1 MHSVQIVCRKTGAR
15 TRRTHHSNK
24 RSKGSS
30 RDMQHTRDGSDRLR
44 PSDQECRFR
53 ALHQHLAITL
63 PLEYIGVREMKNQL
77 TEFA

>member
-1 MHSVQIVCRKTGAR
+1 
-15 TRRTHHSNK
+15 
-24 RSKGSS
+24 
-30 RDMQHTRDGSDRLR
+30 MQHTRDGSDRLR